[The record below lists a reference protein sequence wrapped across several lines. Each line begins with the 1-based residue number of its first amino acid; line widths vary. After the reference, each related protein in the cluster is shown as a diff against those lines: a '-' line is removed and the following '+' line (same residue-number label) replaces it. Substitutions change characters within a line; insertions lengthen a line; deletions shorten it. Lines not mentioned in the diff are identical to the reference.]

1 MKAIF
6 RKRLNSEKKQKLNN
20 SDSGK
25 LRKILSKISG
35 AFMLPISIMSIAG
48 LFLGV
53 GAAISGQGAEGSA
66 LQTFGNAITA
76 LGDPVFAALPLLF
89 ASAFV
94 IAFTDEAGVGVFA
107 TIIGYMVFIAIQQ
120 VFISPVETDVFL
132 QNKET
137 KEFILNSQ
145 NEKIKIGR
153 ELIGYKVL
161 FTQGGRN
168 PETLKNLVGTTLG
181 FRALQTSVFGGI
193 AVGLTVQYLYNRFH
207 VIQLPKF
214 LSFFGGKRFVSIIT
228 IPASFG
234 LALLFLLFW
243 PWVGVGLNHFGS
255 ALQKVPYGIES
266 LIFGYFERSLI
277 PFGLHHVF
285 YAPLWYSSA
294 GGSVNEAL
302 NAWQD
307 SIKASGDTLNAGASL
322 SALINEVSSNPD
334 KFKGDSTAAVNL
346 LKFSSNVIDW
356 SITKANGETINFSK
370 PLFEFIAKDLG
381 IKIGRFADGKFAV
394 MMFGLPAAAVAMIF
408 AAPKE
413 NRKVAAGTVL
423 PAAFTSLVTGVTE
436 PIEFTFLFLSPLL
449 FWGFHAFT
457 IATSFMFANLL
468 GVHIP
473 MVFSG
478 GILDLTL
485 YGIIPFAKGTQFY
498 YVIVLG
504 LAYAPIY
511 FLVFYFW
518 IKKADLATP
527 GRGGNTKLF
536 TKKDFLSKKQTESNS
551 ENSEF
556 SSIDQQALALV
567 QAFGGLDNIKAFNNC
582 ASRLRY
588 DVKDIKKVNADSIKQ
603 AGAFGVKFEGETHV
617 QAILGPTAEQV
628 NSKIK
633 SQRDLIAKWE
643 QAQKDNNATIQPEV
657 KSVESPTTTET
668 KEVEEKIVSNE
679 QIITKKSV
687 KIQTVAKGELLPLES
702 LNDGV
707 FSEKLM
713 GDGFV
718 VRFDANKVGNVY
730 SPVKGRI
737 VSLFDS
743 KHAYGIETKEGV
755 KVLVHIGIDT
765 VKLNGEGFK
774 SHVKLGKKVNAGD
787 KLATVDLSLVKEN
800 GYLSDVVVIVL
811 QEGSLNKYEPIEGK
825 TRSLTT
831 SEMVGLIK

>member
-6 RKRLNSEKKQKLNN
+6 RKRATSEKKQKMNN
-20 SDSGK
+20 SDSSK

-53 GAAISGQGAEGSA
+53 GAAISGQGADGSA
-66 LQTFGNAITA
+66 LQTFGNAISA
-76 LGDPVFAALPLLF
+76 LGSPVFAALPLLF

-107 TIIGYMVFIAIQQ
+107 TIIGYMVFLAIQA
-120 VFISPVETDVFL
+120 VFITPVEKDVFL
-132 QNKET
+132 MDPTT
-137 KEFILNSQ
+137 KEFILN
-145 NEKIKIGR
+145 NGEKVKTGT
-153 ELIGYKVL
+153 ELVGYKIL

-168 PETLKNLVGTTLG
+168 PETLKKLVGSTLG
-181 FRALQTSVFGGI
+181 VTSLQTSVFGGI

-228 IPASFG
+228 IPASFA
-234 LALLFLLFW
+234 LAMLFLLFW
-243 PWVGVGLNHFGS
+243 PWVGVALNSFGN

-294 GGSVNEAL
+294 GGSVSESL
-302 NAWQD
+302 NVWQEG
-307 SIKASGDTLNAGASL
+307 IANAGDTLEAGATL
-322 SALINEVSSNPD
+322 KALIKTVTENPD

-346 LKFSSNVIDW
+346 LEFNFNAVDY
-356 SITKANGETINFSK
+356 SITKASGEVLKFNK
-370 PLFEFIAKDLG
+370 PIFQFVAEDLG

-485 YGIIPFAKGTQFY
+485 YGIIPVAKGTQFY
-498 YVIVLG
+498 YVLVLG
-504 LAYAPIY
+504 LGYAPIY

-536 TKKDFLSKKQTESNS
+536 TKKDFLSKKQQETNSSNAKF
-551 ENSEF
+551 EN
-556 SSIDQQALALV
+556 IDQQALALV
-567 QAFGGLDNIKAFNNC
+567 QAFGGLENIKAFNNC

-588 DVKDIKKVNADSIKQ
+588 DVKDTSKVNEGLLKQ
-603 AGAFGVKFEGETHV
+603 AGAFGVKFEGQTHV
-617 QAILGPTAEQV
+617 QAILGPSAEQV

-633 SQRDLIAKWE
+633 SQRNLIAEWE
-643 QAQKDNNATIQPEV
+643 QAHKENNVSTQELAANNV
-657 KSVESPTTTET
+657 VTTPVVNQTNDEL
-668 KEVEEKIVSNE
+668 VDASALDR
-679 QIITKKSV
+679 KSV
-687 KIQTVAKGELLPLES
+687 KIKTVAKGEILPLES
-702 LNDGV
+702 LKDGV

-718 VRFDANKVGNVY
+718 VRFDAEKVGNVY
-730 SPVKGRI
+730 SPVKGTI

-743 KHAYGIETKEGV
+743 KHAYGIETKDGV
-755 KVLVHIGIDT
+755 KILVHIGIDT

-774 SHVKLGKKVNAGD
+774 SHVKMGQKVNAGD
-787 KLATVDLSLVKEN
+787 KLASVDLGLVQKH

-811 QEGSLNKYEPIEGK
+811 QESTLNKFSLIEGK
-825 TRSLTT
+825 TKALTT
-831 SEMVGLIK
+831 SEMVGTVVR